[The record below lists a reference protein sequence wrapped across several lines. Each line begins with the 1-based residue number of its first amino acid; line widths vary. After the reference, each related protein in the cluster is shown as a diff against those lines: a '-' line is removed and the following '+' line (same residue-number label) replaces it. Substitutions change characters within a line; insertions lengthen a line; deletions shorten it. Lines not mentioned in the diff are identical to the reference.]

1 MDNSGLLF
9 VDVIPALARSFSAF
23 TGSYYKV
30 KKNEKESKTSEKK
43 RERLKDSEKESK
55 QVGLTWVFQR
65 DRATPH
71 ILRNLPD
78 PNLSL
83 LFARSQLVFAPRVLR
98 EYQPSWLL

>member
-30 KKNEKESKTSEKK
+30 KKNEKESK
-43 RERLKDSEKESK
+43 
-55 QVGLTWVFQR
+55 QVTWVFQR

-78 PNLSL
+78 PNLSP

>member
-55 QVGLTWVFQR
+55 QVTWVFQ
-65 DRATPH
+65 TPH

-78 PNLSL
+78 PNLSP